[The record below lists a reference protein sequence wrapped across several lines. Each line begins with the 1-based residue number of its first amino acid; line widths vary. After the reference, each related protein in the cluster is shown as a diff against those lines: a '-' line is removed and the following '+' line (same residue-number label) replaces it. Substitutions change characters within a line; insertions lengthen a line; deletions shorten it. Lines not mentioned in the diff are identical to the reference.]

1 MMTILSIDDD
11 KWVLETFKDA
21 LTIKGYQV
29 LTADHPDEALRILK
43 ETSVDL
49 VMLDLNMPGKNG
61 FALYSELGSPPRM
74 PVLFVS
80 ACSRSFSAASPEFTK
95 IWTDGFALGMTDILY
110 KPFALAQLY
119 GKVEGLIGKSDAIEN
134 EQAV

>member
-1 MMTILSIDDD
+1 MKTILSIDDD
-11 KWVLETFKDA
+11 KWVLETMKDA
-21 LTIKGYQV
+21 LSIKGYQV
-29 LTADHPDEALRILK
+29 LVADNPDEALRMLQ
-43 ETSVDL
+43 ETPVDL

-80 ACSRSFSAASPEFTK
+80 GCSRSFSAATPEFVK

-110 KPFALAQLY
+110 KPFSLATLY
-119 GKVEGLIGKSDAIEN
+119 EKVEGLIGESGVVES